1 MESPLFYKECMRNSM
16 NCTISLDN
24 LVYLDNNIK
33 RSLFLSRKEFITV
46 LKKIENDIF
55 FFDKSIEIQWKN
67 EIEMVLFSRLQ
78 SLFDMET
85 FFSLFTSCTSF

>member
-1 MESPLFYKECMRNSM
+1 MERQQKQQLHSM